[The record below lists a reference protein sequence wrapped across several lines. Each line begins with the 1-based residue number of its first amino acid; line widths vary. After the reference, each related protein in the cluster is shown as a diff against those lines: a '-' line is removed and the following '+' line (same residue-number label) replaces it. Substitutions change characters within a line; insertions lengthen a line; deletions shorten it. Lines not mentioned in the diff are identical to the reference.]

1 METVV
6 SISSAVIA
14 LCALAVSIWQ
24 GILTRQHQRKSV
36 TPLLSLS
43 HNALNY
49 ESIEICIQ
57 NNGLGPAIFTNYAI
71 SINGEKTIINSEHD
85 LYNFINSLELGK
97 VEAEIFVPSKGSY
110 IAVGNERT
118 LISIKPLEGAVSY
131 EELRELL
138 FNCEPE
144 IEYESIFGEKFSTK
158 TAGS

>member
-1 METVV
+1 METVI

-14 LCALAVSIWQ
+14 LCALGVSIWQ

-36 TPLLSLS
+36 TPLISLS

-49 ESIEICIQ
+49 ETIEICIQ
-57 NNGLGPAIFTNYAI
+57 NNGLGPAIITNYAI
-71 SINGEKTIINSEHD
+71 SINGKKTIINTEHD
-85 LYNFINSLELGK
+85 LYAFINNLGLGK
-97 VEAEIFVPSKGSY
+97 VEAVIFVPNKGSY
-110 IAVGNERT
+110 IAVGNQIV
-118 LISIKPLEGAVSY
+118 LISIKLLESTVNH

-158 TAGS
+158 KA